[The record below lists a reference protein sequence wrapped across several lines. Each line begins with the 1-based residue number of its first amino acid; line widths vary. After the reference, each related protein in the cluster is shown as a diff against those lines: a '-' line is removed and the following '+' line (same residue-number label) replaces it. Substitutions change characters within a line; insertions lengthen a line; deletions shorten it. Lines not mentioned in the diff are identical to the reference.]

1 MLIKCAECDRDISDT
16 VPACPHCG
24 FARKPLEPSAPAAI
38 AARTAIFQYI
48 SLGAVVVALFT
59 PRILL
64 SVPCLVTI
72 IAGIVALVRAEPRKL
87 LSLATV
93 GFAVFLVSWS
103 PTGVSTKST
112 AYVQNME
119 IEDSNWTT
127 ERNYTYVR
135 GRVKNSGD
143 KTVSY
148 FKITA
153 YYKDDEDNVLDTDY
167 TNSAENLRPGM
178 AKEFE
183 IMHRASPDYK
193 HVSIQVEDVRVD

>member
-1 MLIKCAECDRDISDT
+1 MLIKCAECDKDISDS
-16 VPACPHCG
+16 VAACPHCG
-24 FARKPLEPSAPAAI
+24 FTLKPASPSAPTVAAPK
-38 AARTAIFQYI
+38 TAIFQYV
-48 SLGAVVVALFT
+48 SLGAVVIALFT

-72 IAGIVALVRAEPRKL
+72 VAGIVALVRGEPRKL

-93 GFAVFLVSWS
+93 GFAFFLISWG
-103 PTGVSTKST
+103 PTGISTT
-112 AYVQNME
+112 DVAYVQNMT
-119 IEDSNWTT
+119 IQDWDWTT

-153 YYKDDEDNVLDTDY
+153 YYKDNKNNVLDTDF

-183 IMHRASPDYK
+183 IMHRASSDYK
-193 HVSIQVEDVRVD
+193 YVSIQVEDVRVK